1 MKTSQKYIN
10 EVEKMLVRLADIS
23 DETAV
28 ADAVNL
34 SRKIAK
40 SRVTNKVSLC
50 LDIYRAREDRKGLYR
65 PKLTVLQGGNDFLAR
80 KSQAQL
86 TLVKAA

>member
-40 SRVTNKVSLC
+40 SRVS
-50 LDIYRAREDRKGLYR
+50 
-65 PKLTVLQGGNDFLAR
+65 QGG
-80 KSQAQL
+80 
-86 TLVKAA
+86 VK